1 MLDQAVAPKGALEIW
16 PLCLEQTTIF
26 TQNSKKTIETSIVP
40 KIRTVMEINVYVL
53 FLSISSSTFLLKTV
67 ETSGGTK
74 SRTGNMTLITVQ
86 DGGKITKS

>member
-1 MLDQAVAPKGALEIW
+1 
-16 PLCLEQTTIF
+16 
-26 TQNSKKTIETSIVP
+26 
-40 KIRTVMEINVYVL
+40 MEINVYVL